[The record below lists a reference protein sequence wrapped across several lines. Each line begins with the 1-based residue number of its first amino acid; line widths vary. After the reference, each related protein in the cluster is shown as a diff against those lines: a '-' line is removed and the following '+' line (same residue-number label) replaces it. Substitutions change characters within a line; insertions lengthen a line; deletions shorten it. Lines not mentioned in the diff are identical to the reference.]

1 MLVNQTWTLYLVNLK
16 KNKKEKKAKKSHPLT
31 TSGNVHQFS
40 YGKYEELLGA
50 LIDHELTFEN
60 HLLNTVLK
68 VNQKMH
74 VFEGISEY
82 MPQNKLRITME
93 VFVSS

>member
-1 MLVNQTWTLYLVNLK
+1 MNLK

-60 HLLNTVLK
+60 HK
-68 VNQKMH
+68 YCPK
-74 VFEGISEY
+74 G
-82 MPQNKLRITME
+82 
-93 VFVSS
+93 